1 MNKLKSRKFWLT
13 VIAHVGSGWLA
24 SKGHVTEAAAFS
36 AVVQGTYNIGQGMA
50 DGATAKDELIKM
62 AVDKAVTEFANR

>member
-13 VIAHVGSGWLA
+13 VLAHAGSAYLV
-24 SKGHVTEAAAFS
+24 SQGHATEAAAFS

-50 DGATAKDELIKM
+50 DSGSAKDELIKM
-62 AVDKAVTEFANR
+62 AVDKAVSEFASK

>member
-13 VIAHVGSGWLA
+13 ILAHAGSAYLA
-24 SKGHVTEAAAFS
+24 STGHAQEAAILSSVA
-36 AVVQGTYNIGQGMA
+36 QGSYNIGQGMA

-62 AVDKAVTEFANR
+62 AVDQAVANFAKK